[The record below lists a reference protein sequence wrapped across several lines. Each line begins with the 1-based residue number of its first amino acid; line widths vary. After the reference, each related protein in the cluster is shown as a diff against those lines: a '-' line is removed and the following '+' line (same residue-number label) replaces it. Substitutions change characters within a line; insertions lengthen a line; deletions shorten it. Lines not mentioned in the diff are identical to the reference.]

1 MNEKLMSLQRYR
13 NGRSTLI
20 AIFAFSVL
28 NMFAAFAGVQFIYSS
43 YIANLFTSIG
53 WLFYDESK
61 SFVPVVIFFIIALIT
76 LIPYLLAFIFSKK
89 RLGWMIA
96 GLVLFSLDFALFAYD
111 IIFAIAAGEF
121 IVSSIIEIIIRPI
134 VLVELILAVVAG
146 AKAKD
151 IQDIAV
157 PEAAALGTDAQG
169 VLGEVG
175 EAENAITRTV
185 NVSRI
190 KKLVGC
196 GVLIDIFVD
205 DQKQITLPNG
215 EKGDLHV
222 NGGCHV
228 IRASAAGL
236 ESSMVTIPEGE
247 TDVSLVCYIT
257 MGKINIGYTK

>member
-1 MNEKLMSLQRYR
+1 MSLQRYR

-53 WLFYDESK
+53 WLFYDESG

-121 IVSSIIEIIIRPI
+121 YVSSIIEIIIRPI

-151 IQDIAV
+151 IVV
-157 PEAAALGTDAQG
+157 PEAAAAAPGTDAQG

-222 NGGCHV
+222 NGGRHV
-228 IRASAAGL
+228 IRASATGL